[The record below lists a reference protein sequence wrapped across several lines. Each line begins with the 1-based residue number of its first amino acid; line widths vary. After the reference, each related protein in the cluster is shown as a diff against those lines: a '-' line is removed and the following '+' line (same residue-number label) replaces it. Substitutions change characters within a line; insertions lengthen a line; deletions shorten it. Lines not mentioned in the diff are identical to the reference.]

1 MALEQQQQS
10 VETER
15 HYAPE
20 EAGEILKI
28 AANLQDDSFSMEHLR
43 AIAQEAGISEE
54 HLQQAVKM
62 YEQRQ
67 KELPQQ
73 RARVALRRQTVAAIV
88 AGGVVFLLWAAAIT
102 WLPNNPALS
111 THTGSPQTVS
121 AASVSGDLLA
131 SSDSCEV
138 YRAEQIWE
146 DNHRYELVRIVN
158 LKTGKSFVVGHRF
171 WKVVSASI
179 SLTGKHVALYD
190 NGTGEVWVV
199 ETDGEGLHCVAR
211 AGQAYGESVVD
222 SAGSP
227 IAGWST
233 YEGNDSLKVRLVG
246 GDVAYVFTENP
257 Q

>member
-15 HYAPE
+15 RYSPE

-54 HLQQAVKM
+54 HLQQAVKL
-62 YEQRQ
+62 YEQQQ

-73 RARVALRRQTVAAIV
+73 RARVALKRQTVAAIV
-88 AGGVVFLLWAAAIT
+88 AGVVLFFLLAAAIT
-102 WLPNNPALS
+102 FLPNAPALS
-111 THTGSPQTVS
+111 AHTGSPQTVS
-121 AASVSGDLLA
+121 ASPVSGELLA

-171 WKVVSASI
+171 RKVVSASI

-190 NGTGEVWVV
+190 EGTGEVWVV

-211 AGQAYGESVVD
+211 AGQAYGEGVVD
-222 SAGSP
+222 RSGSP

-233 YEGNDSLKVRLVG
+233 YKGNDSLKVRLVG
-246 GDVAYVFTENP
+246 GDTAYVFTESP